1 MSRRA
6 AIKGFI
12 LSLQIQGEHS
22 KCYYEIVDL
31 PEWPKFAGDAV
42 RKFHLEL
49 LKIKEDIPCG
59 IDRRDLWQLIKILAL
74 PEELS
79 PGQAMHVVTAL
90 LACGAVVLHGAPQN
104 PRLDKERRYYV
115 GEVAFKKAM
124 STVERSLE
132 IGRRHSAHSLR
143 TNHPGNSFGNNLR
156 GEWCDKCNR
165 NTPHKT
171 ASCLYCGFA
180 PIPPPISTSKVVG
193 RKPSKQDVYQR
204 RKWAMTFKAND
215 RYKRRNF
222 KATAEESRQK
232 FESKETPT

>member
-12 LSLQIQGEHS
+12 LSLQIQGQHS

-49 LKIKEDIPCG
+49 LKIKGDIPCG
-59 IDRRDLWQLIKILAL
+59 VDRRDLWQLIKILAL

-90 LACGAVVLHGAPQN
+90 LACGAVVLHGAPLN
-104 PRLDKERRYYV
+104 PRLDKDRRYYL
-115 GEVAFKKAM
+115 GETAFNKAM
-124 STVERSLE
+124 STVERSIE
-132 IGRRHSAHSLR
+132 VNRRHSANSLR
-143 TNHPGNSFGNNLR
+143 TVFPGNSFGNNLR
-156 GEWCDKCNR
+156 GEWCDKCNK

-180 PIPPPISTSKVVG
+180 PIPGRIPELAMG
-193 RKPSKQDVYQR
+193 RKPDKQD
-204 RKWAMTFKAND
+204 RKKRKTWAKAIKINQWG
-215 RYKRRNF
+215 KRREF
-222 KATAEESRQK
+222 REAAEESRQK